1 MGIQEQDN
9 TDRPQFARSQ
19 PDEVEL
25 RFWCPRAIVDVLDAV
40 VMARGGQSANIHRG
54 TVLVEEVGK
63 GLRPDGGDLKKAA
76 ISHWEINRGSP
87 NVFQLRAICE
97 RLNVSADYLIGI
109 NSTEAV

>member
-54 TVLVEEVGK
+54 TVLVEEVGAWAEK
-63 GLRPDGGDLKKAA
+63 KRHEASLIHRVAIVHPTGSERSVQELRVVEGKA
-76 ISHWEINRGSP
+76 
-87 NVFQLRAICE
+87 
-97 RLNVSADYLIGI
+97 
-109 NSTEAV
+109 